1 MLHRQSKQKL
11 TEEVAK
17 HTSVAGEVLQARFD
31 LQGTLWFELPE
42 GWQTAE
48 QWWAQQAVQNDKTDK
63 ADKADKATLRNRP
76 AMLTTV
82 WVPCEQVSLLEA
94 VVPGKRRAD
103 WLTALPFAFEE
114 KLAEPLENLHL
125 VVLNRDANA
134 KVSIAAVAHMRMRQ
148 WVEALQRNGLEKAA
162 LVADCFQVPVAASHV
177 EMPPSK
183 DAGSTS
189 SAHWAAFEQAEQPWL
204 RSARVLVRCA
214 QFSGF
219 ACQPA
224 WWKHLQ
230 SLQSEIQFENTPVN
244 ALSVSL
250 PAAVAKSINLRSG
263 SYAPQSG
270 AQVGRFWRWP
280 AAAALALVVS
290 YLVTLHI
297 QTGLVQ
303 QEAALY
309 EAQSVALF
317 KARFPE
323 VKRIVN
329 FRAQAKSAFMQ
340 TANSNTQHGP
350 MQIVKLIEA
359 PFQAAKQVQL
369 QRLEWKSAARQ
380 VSLQVSATQVQHLQA
395 LQQALQ
401 AVQGL
406 KQVELKVRNVSQTQA
421 EGVLYVASD

>member
-1 MLHRQSKQKL
+1 MLHKQSKQKL
-11 TEEVAK
+11 TKGVAK
-17 HTSVAGEVLQARFD
+17 HTPVADQVLQARFD
-31 LQGTLWFELPE
+31 LQGTLWFELPD

-48 QWWAQQAVQNDKTDK
+48 EWWALQAVPNDK
-63 ADKADKATLRNRP
+63 ADKADKATLRSRL

-82 WVPCEQVSLLEA
+82 WVPSEQVSLLAE

-114 KLAEPLENLHL
+114 KLAEPLESLHL
-125 VVLNRDANA
+125 VVLNRQANA
-134 KVSIAAVAHMRMRQ
+134 KVSIAAVAHVRMRQ

-162 LVADCFQVPVAASHV
+162 LVADCFQVPVAASLTEIASDEAV
-177 EMPPSK
+177 
-183 DAGSTS
+183 DSTYG
-189 SAHWAAFEQAEQPWL
+189 AHWAVFEQSAQPWSE
-204 RSARVLVRCA
+204 SARVLVRCA
-214 QFSGF
+214 EFGGF

-230 SLQSEIQFENTPVN
+230 SLQPEIQFENTPVD
-244 ALSVSL
+244 ALQITL
-250 PAAVAKSINLRSG
+250 PVAVAKTINLRSG
-263 SYAPQSG
+263 HYAPQST
-270 AQVGRFWRWP
+270 ARIGRFWYWP
-280 AAAALALVVS
+280 AVAAAALVVS
-290 YLVTLHI
+290 YLATLHI
-297 QTGLVQ
+297 QTRFAQ

-329 FRAQAKSAFMQ
+329 LRAQAKSAFMQ
-340 TANSNTQHGP
+340 TAEPNSQQGP

-359 PFQAAKQVQL
+359 PFQTANQVQL
-369 QRLEWKSAARQ
+369 QRLEWKSAAGQ

-421 EGVLYVASD
+421 EGVLYVAAD